1 MKAQVAVK
9 VTLDVAKVITA
20 LTGFVVAIAYILRH
34 W

>member
-1 MKAQVAVK
+1 MFKLTMK

>member
-1 MKAQVAVK
+1 MFKLTIK
-9 VTLDVAKVITA
+9 VTFDVAKTITA